1 MKNLFFLFIICF
13 YTITNS
19 MDTSLEP
26 PSLFIQKLESPE
38 SIVNILVREG
48 ESRQEEDL
56 SSLLREAV
64 DQLRDKEVARL
75 LANGALI
82 SQRDARGRTLF
93 QRICERGSP
102 RNCPENTLN
111 ALLTSPRKSVIDTV
125 TKMGVAQGN
134 LVTNLTRWHI
144 WGLLRVLM
152 MTAKDV
158 GWDGDVTLDFDSLF
172 EQFGLDI
179 IKGYNNYVEQKAT
192 EELYDS

>member
-1 MKNLFFLFIICF
+1 
-13 YTITNS
+13 
-19 MDTSLEP
+19 MDTSSNTS
-26 PSLFIQKLESPE
+26 SLFIQKLESSE

-56 SSLLREAV
+56 SLLLREAV

-82 SQRDARGRTLF
+82 SQRDVRGRTLF
-93 QRICERGSP
+93 QRICERGSL
-102 RNCPENTLN
+102 RNCPQSTFN

-125 TKMGVAQGN
+125 TKMGVAQEN
-134 LVTNLTRWHI
+134 FVTNLTRWHI
-144 WGLLRVLM
+144 WGLVRVLM

-158 GWDGDVTLDFDSLF
+158 GWGDSVTFDFDNLF
-172 EQFGLDI
+172 SKFGIDI